1 MIIINTKPTI
11 VDKYTILNLFN
22 PCNAEEVIIYIFKN
36 NPVNTGLHDNL
47 ETMAHSDIMNANE
60 MHDKSFAMLQE
71 RLNNGL
77 ITVEEF
83 NKKCNELN
91 KNN

>member
-1 MIIINTKPTI
+1 MIIGKNNNQPSFKTNFDQRFNTVKE
-11 VDKYTILNLFN
+11 NN
-22 PCNAEEVIIYIFKN
+22 MKN